1 MKHIIYLDANNLY
14 GYAMSKFLLK
24 SGFKRIDREK
34 VGTNKYTSNS
44 LKGYV
49 PHHFGKEQ
57 HVIYYENVQLY
68 LRLGLKLNKIYR
80 VLESNQFQ

>member
-1 MKHIIYLDANNLY
+1 
-14 GYAMSKFLLK
+14 MSKFLPK
-24 SGFKRIDREK
+24 SGFKSIDRENF
-34 VGTNKYTSNS
+34 GANKYTSNS

-49 PHHFGKEQ
+49 SQLFGKEQ
-57 HVIYYENVQLY
+57 YVIYYENVQLY

>member
-14 GYAMSKFLLK
+14 GYAMSKFLPK
-24 SGFKRIDREK
+24 SGFKSIDRENF
-34 VGTNKYTSNS
+34 VANKYTSNS

-49 PHHFGKEQ
+49 PQLFGKEQ
-57 HVIYYENVQLY
+57 YVIYYENVQLY